1 MTSGSIPMQ
10 RLSTEAVQPRCRLAF
25 VHDFIAR
32 HVGGLHFHPAD
43 SANVKIDL
51 EAMHLPGGLTVGLG
65 QYAPMRGAR
74 TRELL
79 QDGRE
84 HYLLTIHGED
94 HEMSV
99 DGGKPVTVRAGDLL
113 LINEARAFEFRLHRP
128 VDIEVISLDRQA
140 LARLAP
146 LVDMEPSYIVPA
158 ETPHSRLLAHYANMI
173 RRDAPRTK
181 KAGEVASRHI
191 YDLAALVLD
200 GFVRGGAERN
210 ETSITAARLKLVKQ
224 DIADRLVEAG
234 LNIDAVARRQGV
246 SPRYIQR
253 LFESEGTTFSDF
265 VRAGRL
271 DLAFRLLA
279 DREHVR
285 TAIAAIAYEAGFS
298 DVSAFN
304 RAFRQRFGVTPS
316 EIRASILVR

>member
-1 MTSGSIPMQ
+1 MTSVPIQ
-10 RLSTEAVQPRCRLAF
+10 RLSTEAVQPRARLAF

-43 SANVKIDL
+43 SANVRIDL
-51 EAMHLPGGLTVGLG
+51 EAMRLPDGLTVGLG

-84 HYLLTIHGED
+84 HYLLTIHSED
-94 HEMSV
+94 HDMAV
-99 DGGKPVTVRAGDLL
+99 DGGKSLKVRAGDLL
-113 LINEARAFEFRLHRP
+113 LINEARVFEFRLHRP

-146 LVDMEPSYIVPA
+146 LVDMEPSYIVPG
-158 ETPHSRLLAHYANMI
+158 ETPHARLLGHYANAI
-173 RRDAPRTK
+173 RRYAPRTK

-191 YDLAALVLD
+191 YDLTALVLD
-200 GFVRGGAERN
+200 DFVRGGAERN
-210 ETSITAARLKLVKQ
+210 EKSMAAARMKLIKQ
-224 DIADRLVEAG
+224 DILDRLVDSD
-234 LNIDAVARRQGV
+234 LHIDAVAGRQGV
-246 SPRYIQR
+246 SSRYIQR

-265 VRAGRL
+265 VRARRL
-271 DLAFRLLA
+271 DLAFMLLNDRKRLG
-279 DREHVR
+279 

-298 DVSAFN
+298 DISSFN
-304 RAFRQRFGVTPS
+304 RSFRLRFDVTPS
-316 EIRASILVR
+316 EVRASTLIR

>member
-1 MTSGSIPMQ
+1 MTSGSILIQ
-10 RLSTEAVQPRCRLAF
+10 RLSTEAVQPRARLAF

-32 HVGGLHFHPAD
+32 HVGGLHFHPVD
-43 SANVKIDL
+43 SANVRMDL
-51 EAMHLPGGLTVGLG
+51 EAMHLPDNLTVGLAR
-65 QYAPMRGAR
+65 YAPMRGAR

-94 HEMSV
+94 HEMAV
-99 DGGKPVTVRAGDLL
+99 DGGKPVKVRAGDLL

-128 VDIEVISLDRQA
+128 VDIEVISLDRRA

-146 LVDMEPSYIVPA
+146 LVDMEPNYIVPSEIPQA
-158 ETPHSRLLAHYANMI
+158 RLLAHYASTI

-181 KAGEVASRHI
+181 KAGEIASRHI

-200 GFVRGGAERN
+200 DFVRGGAERN

-224 DIADRLVEAG
+224 DILDRLAEPG
-234 LNIDAVARRQGV
+234 LSIDAVARRQGI
-246 SPRYIQR
+246 SPRYVQR
-253 LFESEGTTFSDF
+253 LFENEGTSFSDF

-271 DLAFRLLA
+271 DLAFRLLS
-279 DREHVR
+279 DRER
-285 TAIAAIAYEAGFS
+285 LPIAIAAIAYEAGFS

-304 RAFRQRFGVTPS
+304 RAFRQRFDVTPS
-316 EIRASILVR
+316 EIRASVLIR

>member
-1 MTSGSIPMQ
+1 MTTGSVPIQ
-10 RLSTEAVQPRCRLAF
+10 RLSTEAVQPRARLAF

-43 SANVKIDL
+43 STNVKIDL
-51 EAMHLPGGLTVGLG
+51 EAMHLPNSLTVGLG

-84 HYLLTIHGED
+84 HYLLTIHSED

-99 DGGKPVTVRAGDLL
+99 DGGRPVTVRAGDLL

-158 ETPHSRLLAHYANMI
+158 ETPQSRLLAQYASMI
-173 RRDAPRTK
+173 RRDSPPTK

-210 ETSITAARLKLVKQ
+210 GTSITAARLKLIKQ
-224 DIADRLVEAG
+224 DILDRLVEPS

-253 LFESEGTTFSDF
+253 LFEGEGTTFSGF

-271 DLAFRLLA
+271 DLAFRLLGN
-279 DREHVR
+279 REHFR

-304 RAFRQRFGVTPS
+304 RAFRLRFGVTPS
-316 EIRASILVR
+316 EIRASILIR